1 MKRINYF
8 GRFENKSA
16 GAEDR
21 LTRAFLVVLR
31 LVPPVQAA
39 FIDAIREKQQE
50 QGNGP
55 VVPSRTETDTGVGGV
70 WSQVGTL
77 RTDEG
82 RVLSILLTNQEWD
95 REVEIQPS
103 DRTPVYDGV
112 MHYGEQWVFAIENK
126 PYGNV
131 RDEQLHPNIGEL
143 EGLQVDPRLVVI
155 VWTNL
160 IRRLHALG
168 ESDWLDYTQQRLVDD
183 FLRYA
188 QDEVPQIN
196 PYPTL
201 AHCGDD
207 LDKLNR
213 RCETLMQELAPGRV
227 ETRRWGPY
235 IRAPELKAAKV
246 IFVSA
251 QERNDTWAI
260 DLAVHPGDT
269 VTQARSFY
277 ANVDVDEL
285 LALTEAWDCTT
296 NLHFSHIS
304 KNLVYPNPE
313 VSLASYLT
321 FWTEHPNWIRQ
332 VQETDFGALL
342 SLLDDHGLMAES
354 GREAFRSKFEATN
367 RSTANVC
374 PGVSLHYRWE
384 RDAAIDLDRNGRL
397 KDEID
402 ERVREAVRTW
412 GAEAEWE
419 EVIRG
424 SSEA

>member
-1 MKRINYF
+1 VKRTNYF

-16 GAEDR
+16 DAEDR
-21 LTRAFLVVLR
+21 LTRAFLIVLR

-39 FIDAIREKQQE
+39 FIDAIREKHRE
-50 QGNGP
+50 QRNGP

-103 DRTPVYDGV
+103 DRRPVYDGV
-112 MHYGEQWVFAIENK
+112 VHYGEQWVFAIENK
-126 PYGNV
+126 PYGDV
-131 RDEQLHPNIGEL
+131 RESQLHPNVEDS
-143 EGLQVDPRLVVI
+143 EGLEVDPGLVVL
-155 VWTNL
+155 VWKDLT
-160 IRRLHALG
+160 RRLHALG
-168 ESDWLDYTQQRLVDD
+168 ESDWLDYTQHQLVED

-188 QDEVPQIN
+188 QEEFPEIN

-201 AHCGDD
+201 KHCGDD

-213 RCETLMQELAPGRV
+213 RCEDLMQELAPDRLD
-227 ETRRWGPY
+227 TRRWGPY
-235 IRAPELKAAKV
+235 IRVPELEAAKV
-246 IFVSA
+246 VFVSA
-251 QERNDTWAI
+251 EESNGTWAI
-260 DLAVHPGDT
+260 DLALHPGDT

-277 ANVDVDEL
+277 ANVDVDAL
-285 LALTEAWDCTT
+285 LALTETWDCTT

-332 VQETDFGALL
+332 VKESDFGELL
-342 SLLDDHGLMAES
+342 GLLDDHGLMAES
-354 GREAFRSKFEATN
+354 DRDAFRSKFETTN

-384 RDAAIDLDRNGRL
+384 RDEAVALDRNGRL

-402 ERVREAVRTW
+402 ERVREVARTW
-412 GAEAEWE
+412 GAETEWE
-419 EVIRG
+419 GVIRG
-424 SSEA
+424 TRE